1 MRGAGGWK
9 KGGCEGAGRKEAV
22 KGQEENKDTE
32 GRNSGARESQ
42 GNGKEAGGG

>member
-1 MRGAGGWK
+1 M
-9 KGGCEGAGRKEAV
+9 